1 MEHSVAPYHLSLP
14 ILKHLLGLP
23 VAFSDLEFADVELHR
38 NLCWLRANDGAES
51 LGLDF
56 TVTLESFGVKEVAEL
71 VPGGRSVGVTDD
83 NKEDYLQ
90 VAKLQ
95 ALDGGAERAY

>member
-14 ILKHLLGLP
+14 ILKHMLGLP
-23 VAFSDLEFADVELHR
+23 VAFSDLEFADAELYR
-38 NLCWLRANDGAES
+38 NLQWLRLVRSDPPNPGAES

-71 VPGGRSVGVTDD
+71 LPGGKDMTVTDG
-83 NKEDYLQ
+83 NKEEYL
-90 VAKLQ
+90 
-95 ALDGGAERAY
+95 

>member
-14 ILKHLLGLP
+14 VLKHLLGLP
-23 VAFSDLEFADVELHR
+23 VAFSDLEFADAELYR
-38 NLCWLRANDGAES
+38 NLCWLRANVGAES

-71 VPGGRSVGVTDD
+71 VPGGKDLPVTDA
-83 NKEDYLQ
+83 NKEEYLL
-90 VAKLQ
+90 VSEKIV
-95 ALDGGAERAY
+95 YSI